1 MRDVLL
7 ALSVGAMFLYG
18 FYIMKKVD
26 EFIEEIQKSRRGHDL
41 SEDDVDEHK
50 SDMYCGAD
58 SRNTCRIRIQSLSTC
73 RCGHYHAVYY
83 CCACDIHFYIKDV
96 FLPDIIISRSNAFQ
110 LLLHLS

>member
-26 EFIEEIQKSRRGHDL
+26 GFIEEIQKSRRGHDL

-50 SDMYCGAD
+50 SDM
-58 SRNTCRIRIQSLSTC
+58 L
-73 RCGHYHAVYY
+73 
-83 CCACDIHFYIKDV
+83 
-96 FLPDIIISRSNAFQ
+96 
-110 LLLHLS
+110 

>member
-1 MRDVLL
+1 MFQNLEDDRVRDVLL

-50 SDMYCGAD
+50 SD
-58 SRNTCRIRIQSLSTC
+58 IL
-73 RCGHYHAVYY
+73 
-83 CCACDIHFYIKDV
+83 
-96 FLPDIIISRSNAFQ
+96 
-110 LLLHLS
+110 